1 MKRIIPF
8 ALIGLF
14 AISCSSN
21 NEQSIL
27 SSCSSLNVYQSY
39 DIKEGHNYCLS
50 SYSYV
55 ITPFDENKSM
65 GVSSVVRPI
74 DIQHYENT
82 FLTFNDNSM
91 TINVYETVMITDE
104 WIVTSYGSKEAF
116 EQEITNNPY
125 LSYDNNTIT
134 YSGIIECQYDY
145 SIDTFVSTSNKGY
158 YPYCMYSSISS
169 GSFELHFKLKTD
181 NTSITVSLTNYII
194 QEDSKHYLV
203 SSDPLFY
210 HSLEEIPDEHLHDTE
225 STIVSSRRMET
236 YEFVFSR

>member
-27 SSCSSLNVYQSY
+27 SSGSSLNVYQSY

-55 ITPFDENKSM
+55 IAPFDENKSM

-104 WIVTSYGSKEAF
+104 CIVTSYGSKEAF
-116 EQEITNNPY
+116 EQ
-125 LSYDNNTIT
+125 
-134 YSGIIECQYDY
+134 
-145 SIDTFVSTSNKGY
+145 K
-158 YPYCMYSSISS
+158 
-169 GSFELHFKLKTD
+169 
-181 NTSITVSLTNYII
+181 NY
-194 QEDSKHYLV
+194 
-203 SSDPLFY
+203 
-210 HSLEEIPDEHLHDTE
+210 
-225 STIVSSRRMET
+225 
-236 YEFVFSR
+236 